1 MVEMMD
7 TVLKGVFNG
16 SNLIGI
22 ALTLLCKN
30 SPASLS
36 R

>member
-22 ALTLLCKN
+22 ALK
-30 SPASLS
+30 
-36 R
+36 